1 MTLPLCLRTV
11 EDLRKQVASWRAE
24 GLRVA
29 LVPTMGAL
37 HEGHLSLVRIGRQQA
52 DRVIVSIFVNPT
64 QFAPHEDFGSYPRTF
79 DSDMALLARERAELV
94 YAPLPD
100 QMYPAGFDLSIIV
113 GGAAKAGLEDH
124 FRPTFFHGVATVVAK
139 LFTQCAPDIALFGE
153 KDFQQLAVI
162 RQLVRDLDLPV
173 RVIGCETVREP
184 DGLALSSRNVYLS
197 DSERQTATRLHR
209 SLQAIRTG
217 LLKGEDAAALITQE
231 SLVLTAAGFVIDYL
245 ALRDAQTL
253 GPARDAPRRLLVAAK
268 LGSTRLIDNIGID
281 D

>member
-197 DSERQTATRLHR
+197 DPERQTATRLHR

>member
-11 EDLRKQVASWRAE
+11 DDVRKQVAGWRAD

-37 HEGHLSLVRIGRQQA
+37 HEGHLSLVRLAKQRA
-52 DRVIVSIFVNPT
+52 DRVIISIFVNPT

-79 DSDMALLARERAELV
+79 DSDMALLAQEQADLV
-94 YAPLPD
+94 YAPLAD
-100 QMYPAGFDLSIIV
+100 QIYPSGFDLSIVI
-113 GGAAKAGLEDH
+113 GGPAKAGLEDH
-124 FRPTFFHGVATVVAK
+124 FRPTFFQGVATVVAK
-139 LFTQCAPDIALFGE
+139 LFTQCQPDLALFGE

-173 RVIGCETVREP
+173 EVIGGQTVRET

-197 DSERQTATRLHR
+197 KQERQIAPQLHHA
-209 SLQAIRTG
+209 LQIIRTG
-217 LLKGEDAAALITQE
+217 LLNGEDAATLIAEQKGHLQKT
-231 SLVLTAAGFVIDYL
+231 GFAIDYL
-245 ALRDAQTL
+245 ELRDAQTL
-253 GPARDAPRRLLVAAK
+253 GPTRAAPRRLLVAAK
-268 LGSTRLIDNIGID
+268 LSNTRLIDNIGMD

>member
-11 EDLRKQVASWRAE
+11 DDVRKQVAGWRAD

-37 HEGHLSLVRIGRQQA
+37 HEGHLSLVRLAKQRA
-52 DRVIVSIFVNPT
+52 DRVIISIFVNPT

-79 DSDMALLARERAELV
+79 DSDMALLAQEQADLV
-94 YAPLPD
+94 YAPLAD
-100 QMYPAGFDLSIIV
+100 QIYPSGFDLSIVI
-113 GGAAKAGLEDH
+113 GGPAKAGLEDH
-124 FRPTFFHGVATVVAK
+124 FRPTFFQGVATVVAK
-139 LFTQCAPDIALFGE
+139 LFTQCQPDLALFGE

-173 RVIGCETVREP
+173 EVIGGQTVRET

-197 DSERQTATRLHR
+197 KQERQIAPQLHHA
-209 SLQAIRTG
+209 LQIIRTG
-217 LLKGEDAAALITQE
+217 LLNGEDAATLIVEQKGHLQKT
-231 SLVLTAAGFVIDYL
+231 GFAIDYL
-245 ALRDAQTL
+245 ELRDAQTL
-253 GPARDAPRRLLVAAK
+253 GPTRDAPRRLLVAAK
-268 LGSTRLIDNIGID
+268 LSNTRLIDNIGMD